1 MAQTCERNPS
11 HRRKWLVLLSGTSC
25 SGKTTVGRALQ
36 RRISSQSRP
45 FLHIEADQFLPH
57 LPQTWSHEDKGVCL
71 SRALHRAIVAFVEEG
86 FDLIVDGVLPY
97 GRPEGIADA
106 LTVFGRYQLCYVGVH
121 CALEVLEERER
132 RRPDRKSEWARQQY
146 MDLHVGAVYDLEI
159 DTTATSAEE
168 NAERIR
174 QHLIT
179 RDSSLI
185 ISNDTSHAA
194 S

>member
-1 MAQTCERNPS
+1 MREGNTS
-11 HRRKWLVLLSGTSC
+11 HRRQWLVLLSGTSC

-36 RRISSQSRP
+36 QRMSSQSRP
-45 FLHIEADQFLPH
+45 FLHIEADKFLPH
-57 LPQTWSHEDKGVCL
+57 FPETWSRANDATCL
-71 SRALHRAIVAFVEEG
+71 RRALHRAIIAFAEEG

-97 GRPEGIADA
+97 GHPEGIADA
-106 LTVFGRYQLCYVGVH
+106 LAIFGRYQLCYVGVH

-132 RRPDRKSEWARQQY
+132 KRPDRHPGWARQQY
-146 MDLHVGAVYDLEI
+146 ADLHVGAIYDLEI

-179 RDSSLI
+179 RDSCLRVQ
-185 ISNDTSHAA
+185 
-194 S
+194 